1 MENQAADLMVKMNLA
16 IWDGQNKKF
25 AELIEKLSDEQLL
38 NETAPNRN
46 TGIYLLGH
54 IVAVSDDMLRLF
66 DLGEKMFPDYLEIFV
81 KSPDKSNK
89 VFPPIAELK
98 SAYYNVTKNLE
109 NHFKKF
115 STNDWLSKH
124 AAVSDEDF
132 AKEPTRNK
140 LNVIISRT
148 VHLANHLGQMAYLNK

>member
-1 MENQAADLMVKMNLA
+1 MENKAADLMVKMNLA
-16 IWDGQNKKF
+16 IWNAQNKKF
-25 AELIEKLSDEQLL
+25 AELIEKLTDEQLL

-54 IVAVSDDMLRLF
+54 IIAVSDDMSRLF
-66 DLGEKMFPDYLEIFV
+66 DLEEKMFPDYLEIFV

>member
-54 IVAVSDDMLRLF
+54 IIAVSDDMSRLF
-66 DLGEKMFPDYLEIFV
+66 DLEEKMFPDYLEIFV

>member
-1 MENQAADLMVKMNLA
+1 MENKAADLMVKMNLA

-54 IVAVSDDMLRLF
+54 IIAVSDDMSRLF
-66 DLGEKMFPDYLEIFV
+66 DLEEKMFPDYLEIFV

>member
-66 DLGEKMFPDYLEIFV
+66 DLGEKMFPDYLEIFI

-98 SAYYNVTKNLE
+98 SAYYIVTKNLE

-132 AKEPTRNK
+132 AKETTRNK

>member
-54 IVAVSDDMLRLF
+54 IIAVSDDMLRLF